1 MPAMAGSLLL
11 CSDLT
16 GREHRGLRGNTEGCG
31 LNFNS
36 VNAALMRKPF
46 FLYIAAKAPSYRPN
60 PVMRRGSGMCLD
72 MGLGAE
78 AALLDALACFF

>member
-1 MPAMAGSLLL
+1 
-11 CSDLT
+11 
-16 GREHRGLRGNTEGCG
+16 
-31 LNFNS
+31 
-36 VNAALMRKPF
+36 MRKPF
-46 FLYIAAKAPSYRPN
+46 FLYTAAKAPSYRPN